1 VATRKMQG
9 ENNARAYRQGI
20 QDADT
25 GINFGR
31 PSRRYPTEEEQ
42 TSYEMGFYNEL
53 EAIEEQ
59 EGDEEAEG
67 A

>member
-1 VATRKMQG
+1 MQG
-9 ENNARAYRQGI
+9 EKNACAYRQGI
-20 QDADT
+20 QDAAT

>member
-1 VATRKMQG
+1 MASREMQG
-9 ENNARAYRQGI
+9 EKNARAYRQGI
-20 QDADT
+20 QDAAT

-53 EAIEEQ
+53 EAIEEESGTPQ
-59 EGDEEAEG
+59 EG
-67 A
+67 

>member
-1 VATRKMQG
+1 MQG
-9 ENNARAYRQGI
+9 EKNARAYRQGI
-20 QDADT
+20 QDAAT
-25 GINFGR
+25 GINFRR

-67 A
+67 P

>member
-1 VATRKMQG
+1 MQG
-9 ENNARAYRQGI
+9 EKNACAYRQGI
-20 QDADT
+20 QDAAM

-53 EAIEEQ
+53 EAIEEESGTPQ
-59 EGDEEAEG
+59 ES
-67 A
+67 